1 MLCPLLLADIL
12 FQMMAKKIAL
22 VGCTGNIGRQTAQ
35 IVRENRDRFSFS
47 ALIAGSNEEE
57 LNALKT
63 EFTPRIAYCAKN
75 RQASNEALSD
85 LFSDCDVAL
94 IAAGGFAGLAYT
106 LAAIRAGKDV
116 ALANKESL
124 VCGGELV
131 TKEAD
136 KRGVEIIPV
145 DSEHSALFQAL
156 SFRRNAPFQK
166 LVLTASGG
174 PFFKLSKEQ
183 LENVTAQDALAHPTW
198 NMGAKITIDSATLL
212 NKGYEV
218 IDSKWLYGADFSQI
232 EAVVH
237 PESIVHSIVCFE
249 DGAAIAQ
256 LAYPDMRL
264 PIQLALTY
272 PERLPCLKQLDFA
285 GLGALHFYPFP
296 KEKFPCFDLALAS
309 GKAGGT
315 APTLLNAAGEEGVA
329 AFLKGRIKFLRI
341 AQIMQGVLE
350 TIPNRK
356 ADCFETLQEE
366 DSKARELAKKL
377 IYG

>member
-1 MLCPLLLADIL
+1 MK
-12 FQMMAKKIAL
+12 KKIAL
-22 VGCTGNIGRQTAQ
+22 VGCTGNIGKQTAE
-35 IVRENRDRFSFS
+35 IVRANPERFSFS
-47 ALIAGSNEEE
+47 ALVAGSNQEG
-57 LNALKT
+57 LNALAA
-63 EFTPRIAYCAKN
+63 EFHPRTALLAKE
-75 RQASNEALSD
+75 RIFSDGELAD

-106 LAAIRAGKDV
+106 LAAIRAGKTV

-131 TKEAD
+131 MSEAK
-136 KRGVEIIPV
+136 KRGVEIVPV

-156 SFRRNAPFQK
+156 SFKRDTPFEK

-174 PFFKLSKEQ
+174 PFFKYTEVQ
-183 LENVTAQDALAHPTW
+183 LEKVTAKDALAHPTW

-218 IDSKWLYGADFSQI
+218 IEAKWLYGADFSQI

-249 DGAAIAQ
+249 DGSSIAQ

-285 GLGALHFYPFP
+285 TMGALHFYPLP
-296 KEKFPCFDLALAS
+296 EEKFPCFSLAIEA

-315 APTLLNAAGEEGVA
+315 APTLLNAAGEVGVA
-329 AFLKGRIKFLRI
+329 AFLKGRIGFTKI
-341 AQIMQGVLE
+341 AQTIQAVLE
-350 TIPNRK
+350 KIPNRK
-356 ADCFETLQEE
+356 VDCFETLQEE
-366 DSKARELAKKL
+366 DTKARELAKTL
-377 IYG
+377 L